1 MLDCE
6 HFAAQHLNIQT
17 LLTAWAF
24 ALPENEK
31 LAMSTYSGAEE
42 AKASV
47 MQYIRGALCLG
58 GDDEEESRADDMMA
72 WWRSSGKNTVRIFT
86 MIGQMGTGKTRLQ
99 YELCKQVAVKTD
111 FGSTHVNFVRLPHN
125 EGFQWKTIPGGSMT
139 IFGQNLLVC
148 CGMGA
153 DAAQGV
159 RSFEEAIEL
168 LYRKLTWPADK
179 GQALAVC
186 IEFQALPVRT
196 TDCLDLLRDLMRFQ
210 QRSCAEGKNRVV
222 FLFAAVT
229 AEMVRA
235 AATPR
240 QVCVHEVPT
249 LDKELAL
256 STLWELRPDLETRYN
271 GGEDPQF
278 EQLVHLCLPKPR
290 ALFEGIPEAYPK
302 DVLSVSLTAAFSVV
316 QRSNSPWAEFLHL
329 HLTQEDVRSWLAH
342 KLLSGDDEHKY
353 KQKLRGVTTA
363 DGTVLDPLTLRV
375 WCEAN
380 WKSSQVARSLR
391 EAYQADTNV
400 QEHYEKVVEKVLY
413 NFEAA
418 KRVSY
423 NGDVFALGVY
433 YTGGSIN
440 KKLKAEFVRAFPTPY
455 PPETLVECVP
465 SFAPEFSRDV
475 LGSLQTGH
483 IVYSASHN
491 EKGIEYLVPFF
502 ESESHRLTYVA
513 AVQVKFSLN
522 RNLGGGY
529 ETICT
534 NIMELPIVKYLDE
547 QNVTCFPVLFSTS
560 KGDMADKSVKHG
572 VLYNEASL
580 FQFTE
585 CLGPLRLHREA
596 SKNQTDMLCRKAV
609 NGMRTCVHVVS
620 GLASNR
626 SHHRHTHE
634 QGLDRCATTDTC
646 FQAATMSTA
655 DTNPKSKRNKTKA
668 TQV

>member
-1 MLDCE
+1 MRGM
-6 HFAAQHLNIQT
+6 QT
-17 LLTAWAF
+17 ANCQRQFKSRRHKALLRE
-24 ALPENEK
+24 LR
-31 LAMSTYSGAEE
+31 
-42 AKASV
+42 AS
-47 MQYIRGALCLG
+47 
-58 GDDEEESRADDMMA
+58 S
-72 WWRSSGKNTVRIFT
+72 
-86 MIGQMGTGKTRLQ
+86 
-99 YELCKQVAVKTD
+99 LCKQVAVKTD
-111 FGSTHVNFVRLPHN
+111 FGSTHVNFVRLTN
-125 EGFQWKTIPGGSMT
+125 REGFRKTIPGGSMT

-210 QRSCAEGKNRVV
+210 ERSCEGKNRVV

-290 ALFEGIPEAYPK
+290 ALFEGIPAAYPK
-302 DVLSVSLTAAFSVV
+302 DVLSVSWTAAFSVV
-316 QRSNSPWAEFLHL
+316 QRSNSPGAELL
-329 HLTQEDVRSWLAH
+329 HLTQEDVRSWLTS
-342 KLLSGDDEHKY
+342 KLLSGDHEHKY
-353 KQKLRGVTTA
+353 QQKLRGVTTA

-413 NFEAA
+413 SFEAA

-423 NGDVFALGVY
+423 NGHVFTLED
-433 YTGGSIN
+433 SI
-440 KKLKAEFVRAFPTPY
+440 KKELKKAAVGAFPKS
-455 PPETLVECVP
+455 PENACGERTVLRQFLQQERFWSP
-465 SFAPEFSRDV
+465 SDRP
-475 LGSLQTGH
+475 
-483 IVYSASHN
+483 
-491 EKGIEYLVPFF
+491 
-502 ESESHRLTYVA
+502 HRLLCLAQREGDRVP
-513 AVQVKFSLN
+513 
-522 RNLGGGY
+522 R
-529 ETICT
+529 
-534 NIMELPIVKYLDE
+534 PIL
-547 QNVTCFPVLFSTS
+547 
-560 KGDMADKSVKHG
+560 
-572 VLYNEASL
+572 
-580 FQFTE
+580 
-585 CLGPLRLHREA
+585 
-596 SKNQTDMLCRKAV
+596 
-609 NGMRTCVHVVS
+609 
-620 GLASNR
+620 
-626 SHHRHTHE
+626 
-634 QGLDRCATTDTC
+634 
-646 FQAATMSTA
+646 QA
-655 DTNPKSKRNKTKA
+655 
-668 TQV
+668 